1 MVSSGNF
8 KERTSILQGI
18 AGETPRLGCDV
29 RRLAADVS
37 RSFLE
42 IGKRRR
48 FLFGQAWLQHRMPS
62 GNSANPPAHLHCMQ
76 PLLHSLWR
84 KRLRTAR
91 TGFLW
96 MDPWINLYVGFPLK
110 TGQHCDRFVFPGSI
124 AKGSSSKSGC
134 QLHLPTSHANLSRVT
149 SPANFSCQLVESYFT
164 CQLLMPTCREL
175 LHLPTSHANL
185 SRVTSPANFSC
196 QLVESYFT
204 CQLLM
209 PTCRE
214 LLHLPTSHAN
224 LSRVT
229 SRAYFSCQ
237 LVESYFTC
245 LLLMSTFWELLHL
258 PTSHVNF
265 SAVISFY

>member
-1 MVSSGNF
+1 MLCPKISSVFGAGVLKLCVS
-8 KERTSILQGI
+8 
-18 AGETPRLGCDV
+18 PRSLG
-29 RRLAADVS
+29 
-37 RSFLE
+37 
-42 IGKRRR
+42 G
-48 FLFGQAWLQHRMPS
+48 G
-62 GNSANPPAHLHCMQ
+62 
-76 PLLHSLWR
+76 
-84 KRLRTAR
+84 
-91 TGFLW
+91 
-96 MDPWINLYVGFPLK
+96 GFPRTRRICIPSIIRISLLLGFCLFFLQMFCCFK
-110 TGQHCDRFVFPGSI
+110 RCWDWPVRGLGGAKCSDTLRNCLNLQKCVFPGSI

-134 QLHLPTSHANLSRVT
+134 Q
-149 SPANFSCQLVESYFT
+149 
-164 CQLLMPTCREL
+164 

-245 LLLMSTFWELLHL
+245 LLLMSTF
-258 PTSHVNF
+258 
-265 SAVISFY
+265 